1 MRFVSQRFILF
12 HTLVSNLMP
21 QDASTGS
28 RLQRTVSMA
37 WMTPFVATMSTST
50 TLESIDAV
58 AIFKTGPL
66 KT

>member
-12 HTLVSNLMP
+12 QTLVSNLMP
-21 QDASTGS
+21 KDSSTGWT
-28 RLQRTVSMA
+28 LQRTVSMA
-37 WMTPFVATMSTST
+37 WMTPLVATMSTST